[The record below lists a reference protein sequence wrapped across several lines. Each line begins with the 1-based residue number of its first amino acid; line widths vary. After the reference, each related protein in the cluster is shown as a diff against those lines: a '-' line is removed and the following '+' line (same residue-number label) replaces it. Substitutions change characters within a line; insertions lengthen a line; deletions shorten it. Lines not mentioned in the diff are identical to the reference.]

1 MLFGFCICS
10 VFSLHAFILQCLVLI
25 EESCTVRMDDWFFSI
40 VSDRTKTWTWT
51 CSFDWILIFF
61 LLSLNFRFPSLL
73 LLVVF
78 IILKSVGLIGGYTSF
93 LTLALYCTADDECTL
108 SIFVSSIGAVLGVYM
123 LVDLGRSFYFFLFP
137 FFFR

>member
-73 LLVVF
+73 LLGCF
-78 IILKSVGLIGGYTSF
+78 HYSEKCWRDRRL
-93 LTLALYCTADDECTL
+93 
-108 SIFVSSIGAVLGVYM
+108 
-123 LVDLGRSFYFFLFP
+123 YFFSGTCIVLHGG
-137 FFFR
+137 RRVYVVNLRIEHRRCTRRLHVG